1 MTVSVLVTG
10 GAGYIGSVIVKQLVT
25 EGCKVV
31 VLDNLCKGHVEAVHP
46 KAILVKIN
54 LSDLEEVDKVFK
66 KYKFDAVIHM
76 AAFSEVGES
85 VQNPEKYFV
94 NNVNN
99 GVSLL
104 KMMLD
109 NGCKK
114 IVFSS
119 SAAVYGNPKTV
130 PIIEDAETKPTSPY
144 GETKLMFE
152 RILEEHKK
160 SHNLKYTSLRY
171 FNAAGADEDY
181 GEDHK
186 SESHLIPIIL
196 QVALGKRKE
205 IEIFGTDYPTK
216 DGSCIRDYVHVSDL
230 AKAHILALKKEGVY
244 NLGSEKG
251 YSVREVISIAK
262 EITGKNIAVKESSR
276 RPGDPAVLVASS
288 EKIRKELGWKAE
300 YDLKSIIQ
308 SAWQWRKKHPDGYKK

>member
-1 MTVSVLVTG
+1 MASSVLVTG
-10 GAGYIGSVIVKQLVT
+10 GAGYIGSVIVKQLVK
-25 EGCKVV
+25 EGHKVV
-31 VLDNLCKGHVEAVHP
+31 VLDDLSKGHAEAVHP
-46 KAILVKIN
+46 KAVLVNVN
-54 LSDLEEVDKVFK
+54 LSDLKELDKVFK

-85 VQNPEKYFV
+85 VQNPKKYFA
-94 NNVNN
+94 NNVDNS
-99 GVSLL
+99 VSLL
-104 KMMLD
+104 KIMLD

-119 SAAVYGNPKTV
+119 SAAVYGSPKTV
-130 PIIEDAETKPTSPY
+130 PIVEDAETKPTNPY
-144 GETKLMFE
+144 GESKLMFE
-152 RILEEHKK
+152 KILEDHKR

-186 SESHLIPIIL
+186 PESHLIPIIL

-205 IEIFGTDYPTK
+205 IEVFGTDYPTK
-216 DGSCIRDYVHVSDL
+216 DGTCIRDYVHVSDL

-251 YSVREVISIAK
+251 YSVREVINVAK
-262 EITGKNIAVKESSR
+262 EITGKNISVKESDR
-276 RPGDPAVLVASS
+276 RPGDPAMLIASS

-300 YDLKSIIQ
+300 YGLKDIIK
-308 SAWQWRKKHPDGYKK
+308 SAWQWHNKHPDGYKK